1 MTKEFNNRIKEQN
14 SRLQGF
20 LFWSFYYS
28 QGGLNLQKAFLD
40 EYLKGKGL
48 LLFNEE
54 LYAKKV
60 GIIQDMNAHREFITN
75 LHGADL
81 LAVDP
86 HFSASGVPEMTL
98 QLGSWDEMLTDLV
111 GHINLVPDST
121 DADFHKRLIVAAD
134 ALLKQDMAHVDK
146 VKSRQPKNVRM
157 LGKGD
162 QKLAN
167 LFFLRYGLRSGR
179 TYDPAITTVYRNIT
193 QMLNLPD
200 TQLDEGLVVTREK
213 FVRTILTNQSRFL
226 EEDYVA
232 LCDWIRQVHDD

>member
-1 MTKEFNNRIKEQN
+1 MGKELKQQIKEQN
-14 SRLQGF
+14 SRLQTF
-20 LFWSFYYS
+20 LFWSFYFS

-48 LLFNEE
+48 RFFNEE

-111 GHINLVPDST
+111 GHIHLVPDST
-121 DADFHKRLIVAAD
+121 DADFDKRLVVAAD
-134 ALLKQDMAHVDK
+134 ELLKRDMAHVGK

-167 LFFLRYGLRSGR
+167 LYFLKYGLRSGR

-193 QMLNLPD
+193 RMLSLPD
-200 TQLDEGLVVTREK
+200 IQLDEGLVSTRKE
-213 FVRTILTNQSRFL
+213 FVRTIHTNQSRFL
-226 EEDYVA
+226 QNDYVA
-232 LCDWIRQVHDD
+232 LCEWIRQIQED